1 MSRREY
7 WRRVIFDHDTP
18 AGRRFDVLLIIAIIG
33 SVVTMILDSV
43 ASLPADVHRVLFWM
57 EWVFTVLFT
66 IEYGARLWCAA
77 NRLSYA
83 RGFFGV
89 VDLLAILPS
98 WIGLLFPET
107 RFLGVVRAL
116 RVLRIFRILKLT
128 QYVTEATVITR
139 ALISARYKIVVF
151 MFTIIT
157 AVSVVGSLMFVIE
170 GPEHGFT
177 SIPTAMYWA
186 IVTMTTV
193 GYGDISPVTPVGRML
208 ASLLMIMGY
217 GIIAVPTGIVTMG
230 LQRAHN
236 NMPRAVTCPGCGRD
250 GHDLDAHYCKVC
262 GVKLPVMGVL

>member
-1 MSRREY
+1 MSHREY

-18 AGRRFDVLLIIAIIG
+18 AGRRFDVLLIIAIVG
-33 SVVTMILDSV
+33 SVLTMIFD
-43 ASLPADVHRVLFWM
+43 SLPGLSEGMHRVLFWM
-57 EWVFTVLFT
+57 EWAFTVMFT
-66 IEYGARLWCAA
+66 VEYAARLWCAA
-77 NRLSYA
+77 DRVRYA
-83 RGFFGV
+83 REFFGV

-116 RVLRIFRILKLT
+116 RVLRIFRILKLA
-128 QYVTEATVITR
+128 QYVTEASIITR
-139 ALISARYKIVVF
+139 ALVSARYKIVVF

-193 GYGDISPVTPVGRML
+193 GYGDISPMTTAGRML
-208 ASLLMIMGY
+208 ASFLMIMGY
-217 GIIAVPTGIVTMG
+217 GIIAVPTGIMTME
-230 LQRAHN
+230 LHKAQN
-236 NMPRAVTCPGCGRD
+236 FMPRAVTCPGCGRD
-250 GHDLDAHYCKVC
+250 GHDADAVHCKKC
-262 GVKLPVMGVL
+262 GEKLPIRGVL